1 MKEVMKDL
9 LSFLWIFTSR
19 KVSVFSCP
27 YFHAFE
33 LNTEIYEVNFPYSV
47 RMRENTYQ
55 KNSECGYLLRSVDN
69 IFKDIP
75 NVASFFF
82 ATNAFKES
90 TRKDEGNYK
99 RVPRNCKS
107 KYNRTKVSILQDI

>member
-9 LSFLWIFTSR
+9 LSFLWICTSR

-75 NVASFFF
+75 NIASFFLQQMLLKK
-82 ATNAFKES
+82 ARAKTKAITKEYLE
-90 TRKDEGNYK
+90 T
-99 RVPRNCKS
+99 V
-107 KYNRTKVSILQDI
+107 KVNTIEQK